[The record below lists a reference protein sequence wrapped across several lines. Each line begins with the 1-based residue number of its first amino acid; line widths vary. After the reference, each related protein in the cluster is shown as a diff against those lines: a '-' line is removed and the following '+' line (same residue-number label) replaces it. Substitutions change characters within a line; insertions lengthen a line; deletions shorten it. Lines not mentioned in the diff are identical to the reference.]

1 MSEPIIQ
8 RLSQFTP
15 DGSSLDRDALL
26 FAAGRASVRPK
37 RAWMAAAGV
46 LAACQIL
53 TLALLWPPA
62 APPTGTIADALPG
75 SAPVEKLSLP
85 PDASGLVILNRR
97 WLASKDGDLPQTGPT
112 DNLVPGAPPLHAFA
126 APTPSWLD

>member
-26 FAAGRASVRPK
+26 FAAGRASVRPN
-37 RAWMAAAGV
+37 RGWMAAAGV
-46 LAACQIL
+46 LAACQLL
-53 TLALLWPPA
+53 TLVLLWPQSPISGTQLVATTAGPA
-62 APPTGTIADALPG
+62 KVVMPP
-75 SAPVEKLSLP
+75 SS
-85 PDASGLVILNRR
+85 PDASELVIMNRR
-97 WLASKDGDLPQTGPT
+97 WLASKDGDLLPSGPT
-112 DNLVPGAPPLHAFA
+112 ADLVPAAPPLHAFA

>member
-26 FAAGRASVRPK
+26 FAAGRASVRPN
-37 RAWMAAAGV
+37 RGWITTTLM
-46 LAACQIL
+46 LAACQVF

-62 APPTGTIADALPG
+62 APPTGRLAETLTG
-75 SAPVEKLSLP
+75 WTPVEKPSLP
-85 PDASGLVILNRR
+85 PDASELVILNRR
-97 WLASKDGDLPQTGPT
+97 LLDSKDGELPPTGST
-112 DNLVPGAPPLHAFA
+112 DDLVPAAPPLHAFA
-126 APTPSWLD
+126 SPTPAWLD